1 MEYIIRKFYAIT
13 IEGKA
18 GFVKSGIKDLA
29 DRLEI
34 DEEILLR
41 FILNTPTKNI
51 DLLQSHIKDKDSIK
65 SFILNW
71 EYKEDVLDKEIMRLL
86 EKC

>member
-1 MEYIIRKFYAIT
+1 MYED

-18 GFVKSGIKDLA
+18 RFVKSGIKSLA
-29 DRLEI
+29 RQLDI
-34 DEEILLR
+34 DEGVLLH

-51 DLLQSHIKDKDSIK
+51 DLLQSHIKDKDSIRE
-65 SFILNW
+65 FILGW
-71 EYKEDVLDKEIMRLL
+71 EYVEDVMDSKIKEVL